1 MLVEIPKFD
10 AYGLFP
16 SLVMVFD
23 LSEDDQID
31 TVLRVVEKTKTHEHR
46 IMHNS
51 ESTYDE
57 SMGNNWLDLPALA
70 KFKET
75 CMLCVNTYTKEYGL
89 ADLQITN
96 SWMNRVGIGGAVKP
110 HRHEMSVVSAAFYP
124 TADAGSVGLTLKSP
138 LLPLRMN
145 EFALQETLYNSYN
158 QEMPC
163 NAGTLILFPSWLEHY
178 TEENTTENRVT
189 VSFNTT
195 YAPRPAY

>member
-1 MLVEIPKFD
+1 MLVEIPKYD

-23 LSEDDQID
+23 LSDNEHMP
-31 TVLRVVEKTKTHEHR
+31 TVLHVVEKTKTHAHR

-70 KFKET
+70 KFRET
-75 CMLCVNTYTKEYGL
+75 CMLCVKEFTRTYGL

-96 SWMNRVGIGGAVKP
+96 SWMNRVGVGGAVKP

-124 TADAGSVGLTLKSP
+124 VADEGSVGLTLKSP

-145 EFALQETLYNSYN
+145 EFNLQETLYNSYD
-158 QEMPC
+158 QKMPC
-163 NAGTLILFPSWLEHY
+163 KAGTLILFPSWLEHF